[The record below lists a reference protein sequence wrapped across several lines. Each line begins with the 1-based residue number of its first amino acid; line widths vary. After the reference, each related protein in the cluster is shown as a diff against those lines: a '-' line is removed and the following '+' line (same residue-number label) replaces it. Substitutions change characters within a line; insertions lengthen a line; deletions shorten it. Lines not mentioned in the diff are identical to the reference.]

1 MFERLREAISGFITK
16 VSTAEL
22 KPEEIREI
30 IWEFK
35 LALIE
40 NDVAVTVADHICEQ
54 LENNLS
60 GLKIGRFDDRRVI
73 VREALRE
80 TLLKLFE
87 TPNKI
92 DLTEII
98 EKKRAM
104 KEPCVI
110 VFVGINGTGKTTT
123 IAKIANLLLKRGY
136 SVVLACSDT
145 FRAGSIEQLE
155 QHAKKLGVH
164 LIKHKYGSDA
174 AAVAYDAVQYAKTRG
189 ISAVLVDT
197 AGRMQTNKNLMA
209 EMEKIIRVVKPDL
222 TIFVGDSLTG
232 NDAVSQAE
240 EFDKYVNISGS
251 ILTKMDADAKGGAA
265 ISIVYVTKKP
275 ILFLGVGQRYEDIE
289 PFKPD
294 LIINRIFSKPN

>member
-40 NDVAVTVADHICEQ
+40 NDVAVAVADYICEQ

-60 GLKIGRFDDRRVI
+60 GLKIGRFDDKRGI
-73 VREALRE
+73 IREALRE

-87 TPNKI
+87 TPNRI
-92 DLTEII
+92 DLIEII
-98 EKKRAM
+98 EKKRAV

-197 AGRMQTNKNLMA
+197 AGRMQTNKNLMV

-222 TIFVGDSLTG
+222 TIFVGDALTG